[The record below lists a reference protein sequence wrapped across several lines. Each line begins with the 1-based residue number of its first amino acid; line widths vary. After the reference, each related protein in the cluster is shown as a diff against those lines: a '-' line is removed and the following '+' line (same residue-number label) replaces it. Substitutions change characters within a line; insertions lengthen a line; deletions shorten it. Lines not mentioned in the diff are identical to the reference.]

1 MDTRA
6 AGELPISARPC
17 SRCSTFHTPQDA
29 CPVAASLARHA
40 TGPLLPVGTVLGG
53 RFEVAEAIHRSRTC
67 TVYRALDRARQHD
80 TVAIKQVSV
89 AGLAEADRR
98 EARSWLA
105 REAGLL
111 SSLHDH
117 RLPALLAG
125 FSEGD
130 SHYVVMEYLEG
141 ETVQERVER
150 AGPLA
155 ECEAVRLA
163 RQLVQVLVYL
173 HRQRPP
179 VIHRDIKPS
188 NVLVQPDGRVV
199 LLDLGAARPIA
210 DRGVGTAIG
219 TPGYA
224 APEQY
229 QGIADQQTDLYGL
242 GGTLRFACTGYDA
255 ERDGSTQLP
264 QVQERQIG
272 ISPELRW
279 LIGSLLE
286 LGSRDRP
293 GTAAGVLAY
302 IESLEDLSNARLEQ
316 TVCQGAIRRLL
327 VGVPSL
333 TGLAA
338 IFLGAHRLSGTW
350 PPDKL
355 LWFLPAVLVVALDTV
370 ATPWVGMRS
379 TSGALGA
386 ARRKTTRDLQW
397 PFRIAFGSAVV
408 LAWPGANLGVIPGA
422 WFAVFALVV
431 IILAV
436 LLVRLHAASS
446 RYATIRAAVFIEPRA
461 TPQITAPG
469 MLPSA

>member
-1 MDTRA
+1 VSSRETAYSGRGVGSSALCAPREMLASGIPDLDALIGGFPRGSITEIVGPESSGRTTLANTLLAAATARGEICCHIDTSDAFDPVSA
-6 AGELPISARPC
+6 AQA
-17 SRCSTFHTPQDA
+17 
-29 CPVAASLARHA
+29 
-40 TGPLLPVGTVLGG
+40 GTVLSQLIWVRCGG
-53 RFEVAEAIHRSRTC
+53 NAEHAFKAADAILH
-67 TVYRALDRARQHD
+67 
-80 TVAIKQVSV
+80 
-89 AGLAEADRR
+89 AG
-98 EARSWLA
+98 
-105 REAGLL
+105 
-111 SSLHDH
+111 
-117 RLPALLAG
+117 G
-125 FSEGD
+125 FG
-130 SHYVVMEYLEG
+130 
-141 ETVQERVER
+141 
-150 AGPLA
+150 
-155 ECEAVRLA
+155 
-163 RQLVQVLVYL
+163 
-173 HRQRPP
+173 
-179 VIHRDIKPS
+179 
-188 NVLVQPDGRVV
+188 VV